1 MAHSTPTHTEIA
13 DTLLRDICNQLP
25 DADTGPDSDYAV
37 RANAIASALQGLY
50 QHQLWI
56 VRQMFPD
63 TADHDYL
70 VMHARTRNLT
80 PKAATPAG
88 GEVRL
93 TGNPGAK
100 ITGLL
105 QLRPTGQRQRYQT
118 TAPGTIDATGSLTLP
133 ARALENGTQG
143 NLADNTP
150 GTLLM
155 APAGVDSDVTITRM
169 VGGSEAESDAALL
182 ARLLEVIR
190 RPPAGGN
197 QYDYH
202 RWAVSLPGVT
212 EAYVYPLR
220 RGYGTVDVVI
230 VTHNDLPS
238 PETIK
243 SVQSYI
249 DEMRPVTAKDCL
261 VLAPVVVKADITV
274 QVSLNNLTL
283 DAARKQIT
291 SALSDYFN
299 RLAPG
304 EVAVRTQLGALIS
317 EVVGVVDYQLLA
329 PSANVVPV
337 VNKQTVQWIRAGTI
351 TVETMP

>member
-1 MAHSTPTHTEIA
+1 M
-13 DTLLRDICNQLP
+13 LL
-25 DADTGPDSDYAV
+25 
-37 RANAIASALQGLY
+37 
-50 QHQLWI
+50 
-56 VRQMFPD
+56 D

-70 VMHARTRNLT
+70 VMHGRTRNLT
-80 PKAATPAG
+80 SKAATPAG

-93 TGNPGAK
+93 TGNPGAN

-105 QLRPTGQRQRYQT
+105 QLRPTGSRQRYQT

-133 ARALENGTQG
+133 VRSPQNGTQG

-155 APAGVDSDVTITRM
+155 APANNVDSNATITRM
-169 VGGSEAESDAALL
+169 VGSSEAESDAALL

-212 EAYVYPLR
+212 EAHGYPLR

-238 PETIK
+238 PETLK
-243 SVQSYI
+243 AVQRYL
-249 DEMRPVTAKDCL
+249 DEMRPITAKNCL
-261 VLAPVVVKADITV
+261 VLAP
-274 QVSLNNLTL
+274 
-283 DAARKQIT
+283 R
-291 SALSDYFN
+291 
-299 RLAPG
+299 
-304 EVAVRTQLGALIS
+304 
-317 EVVGVVDYQLLA
+317 
-329 PSANVVPV
+329 
-337 VNKQTVQWIRAGTI
+337 W
-351 TVETMP
+351 

>member
-1 MAHSTPTHTEIA
+1 M
-13 DTLLRDICNQLP
+13 
-25 DADTGPDSDYAV
+25 
-37 RANAIASALQGLY
+37 
-50 QHQLWI
+50 
-56 VRQMFPD
+56 
-63 TADHDYL
+63 
-70 VMHARTRNLT
+70 
-80 PKAATPAG
+80 
-88 GEVRL
+88 
-93 TGNPGAK
+93 
-100 ITGLL
+100 
-105 QLRPTGQRQRYQT
+105 RPTGHRQRYQT
-118 TAPGTIDATGSLTLP
+118 TAPGMIDATGSLTLP
-133 ARALENGTQG
+133 ARALESGTQG
-143 NLADNTP
+143 NLADNKP

-155 APAGVDSDVTITRM
+155 APEGVDSKVTLTRM

-190 RPPAGGN
+190 RSPAGGN

-243 SVQSYI
+243 AVQRYL
-249 DEMRPVTAKDCL
+249 DEMRPVTVKDCL
-261 VLAPVVVKADITV
+261 VLAPEVVKADITSR
-274 QVSLNNLTL
+274 VSLSNLTL

-291 SALSDYFN
+291 SALTDYFN
-299 RLAPG
+299 RLVPG

-329 PSANVVPV
+329 PKTNVVPV
-337 VNKQTVQWIRAGTI
+337 VNKQTVQWIRAAAQCLAAT
-351 TVETMP
+351 EKLCADR

>member
-13 DTLLRDICNQLP
+13 DTLLRDIRNQLP

-50 QHQLWI
+50 QLIH
-56 VRQMFPD
+56 
-63 TADHDYL
+63 
-70 VMHARTRNLT
+70 
-80 PKAATPAG
+80 
-88 GEVRL
+88 
-93 TGNPGAK
+93 
-100 ITGLL
+100 
-105 QLRPTGQRQRYQT
+105 
-118 TAPGTIDATGSLTLP
+118 S
-133 ARALENGTQG
+133 
-143 NLADNTP
+143 
-150 GTLLM
+150 
-155 APAGVDSDVTITRM
+155 
-169 VGGSEAESDAALL
+169 
-182 ARLLEVIR
+182 
-190 RPPAGGN
+190 PAGGN

-230 VTHNDLPS
+230 VTHNDLPA

-243 SVQSYI
+243 AVQSYI

-261 VLAPVVVKADITV
+261 VLAPEVVKAGITAR
-274 QVSLNNLTL
+274 VSLSNLTL
-283 DAARKQIT
+283 EAARQQIT
-291 SALSDYFN
+291 TALSDYFN

-351 TVETMP
+351 TVEKMP